1 MSLFRQW
8 WVPVGSAAV
17 DGAYVHYPLEDL
29 IALLALESRRHRCLV
44 IGEDLGTVP
53 DEVRRAMAEFAVYQY
68 KVLLFEKESDGR
80 FRAPGHYARRSI
92 AAASTHDLPTLHGY
106 WTGSDLDL
114 RERLHLYPDE
124 ETRNRVRAERVLDRE
139 RLRRALAE
147 AGMLP
152 ASPEAQD
159 APSDRTLTAAAQA
172 YLAGSAAAL
181 VALQLEDLLG
191 MEEAVNVPGTH
202 DEHPNWQRKL
212 SVTLDE
218 LFGDPEILGLLQR
231 IGELRRSGAPPD

>member
-1 MSLFRQW
+1 LFRQW
-8 WVPVGSAAV
+8 WVPAGATAV

-29 IALLALESRRHRCLV
+29 MALTALESRRHRCLV

-68 KVLLFEKESDGR
+68 KVLLFEKEADGR
-80 FRAPGHYARRSI
+80 FRAPEDYARHSI
-92 AAASTHDLPTLHGY
+92 AAASTHDLPTLRGY
-106 WTGSDLDL
+106 WAGSDLDL

-124 ETRNRVRAERVLDRE
+124 ETESRVRGERALDRE
-139 RLRRALAE
+139 RLRTALAE
-147 AGMLP
+147 AGMLA
-152 ASPEAQD
+152 ASNDD
-159 APSDRTLTAAAQA
+159 ASFSRTLAAAAQA

-191 MEEAVNVPGTH
+191 MEEAVNVPGTR

-212 SVTLDE
+212 RATLDQ
-218 LFGDPEILGLLQR
+218 LFGDPEILGLLER
-231 IGELRRSGAPPD
+231 IRQLRRSGSA